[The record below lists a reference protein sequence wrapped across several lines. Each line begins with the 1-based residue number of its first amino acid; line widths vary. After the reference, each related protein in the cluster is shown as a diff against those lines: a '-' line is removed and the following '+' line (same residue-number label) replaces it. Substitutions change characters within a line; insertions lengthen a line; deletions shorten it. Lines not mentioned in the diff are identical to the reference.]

1 MTTKKYAY
9 YIEKQTRALNKLK
22 HLMFEPIFDE
32 FIIHLNGKKI
42 GVLYQNRCYLLL
54 TDKAKELLPNAPIC
68 RPYKNLQG
76 EKDFILI
83 ENTDDGGLLSKL
95 FNETYNELYSWQDLM
110 CDFSYIFTVNRLYME
125 HIERLY
131 DEFVVLLSICWN
143 NGFLKN
149 RPVDTRG
156 RIIKL
161 EYCRNDLTPDGE
173 KFFMPFVTKFFSY
186 TDRTTKTP
194 SEKLITKWLN
204 EVKNK

>member
-1 MTTKKYAY
+1 MTTKKYAN
-9 YIEKQTRALNKLK
+9 YIEKQTRAIYNVML
-22 HLMFEPIFDE
+22 EPIFDE

-42 GVLYQNRCYLLL
+42 GVLYQNQCYLLL
-54 TDKAKELLPNAPIC
+54 TNKAKELLPDAPIC
-68 RPYKNLQG
+68 RPYKNLPG
-76 EKDFILI
+76 EKDFILV
-83 ENTDDGGLLSKL
+83 ENTDDEGLLSKL
-95 FNETYNELYSWQDLM
+95 FKETYNELHSWQDLM

-131 DEFVVLLSICWN
+131 DEFVVLLSSCWD
-143 NGFLKN
+143 NGLLKN
-149 RPVDTRG
+149 RPIDTKG

-161 EYCRNDLTPDGE
+161 EFCRNDLTPDGE

-186 TDRTTKTP
+186 TDRTAKTP